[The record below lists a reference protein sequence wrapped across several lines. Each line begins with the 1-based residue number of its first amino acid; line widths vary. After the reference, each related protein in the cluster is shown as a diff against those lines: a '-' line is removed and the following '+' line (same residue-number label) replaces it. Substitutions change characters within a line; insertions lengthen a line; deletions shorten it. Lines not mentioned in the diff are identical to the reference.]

1 MENENLKKGI
11 ILLVDDTPSNL
22 SVLFDSLSN
31 SGFKMLVALDGES
44 AIEQVDYV
52 VPDLILLDILMPG
65 IDGFETCRRLKK
77 KASTKD
83 IPIIFMTALTET
95 VDKVKGFSVGAVD
108 YITKP
113 IQTEEVL
120 ARVNTHLSIQ
130 NLKKALL
137 EQNERLQQEICDRQK
152 AEEALRLL
160 LHSVSHDLRN
170 PVTGMSMVLRNLLA
184 QDKETIPVVRSI
196 LERMATSSDRQ
207 LNLINSLVEA
217 HASEI
222 RGVTSVRKPLQL
234 SQLIQDLVADWE
246 PIFVKS
252 QVTLTNLVPA
262 ELPLINADATQLW
275 RVFENL
281 IGNALKHNP
290 PGVSLTITATVEAK
304 AQNQEEAIANCSNS
318 TLSSPTPYSGVGTG
332 TPSLLSTPQKKLHS
346 SPSVIRCTVK
356 DNGIGI
362 EPQHSEQLFELYV
375 RGSQSRHTS
384 GLGLGLYLCRQII
397 TAHGGEIAVSST
409 PGNGATFWFTLPILK

>member
-1 MENENLKKGI
+1 MDNENLEKGI
-11 ILLVDDTPSNL
+11 ILLVDDTPTNL

-65 IDGFETCRRLKK
+65 IDGFETCRRLKAK
-77 KASTKD
+77 DSTKD
-83 IPIIFMTALTET
+83 VPIIFMTALTET
-95 VDKVKGFSVGAVD
+95 VDKVKGFGVGAVD

-137 EQNERLQQEICDRQK
+137 EQNEQLQQEIRDRQK

-170 PVTGMSMVLRNLLA
+170 PVTGMSMVLRNLLT
-184 QDKETIPVVRSI
+184 QDKDTIPVGRSI

-217 HASEI
+217 HASEV
-222 RGVTSVRKPLQL
+222 RGVASLRKPLQL

-252 QVTLTNLVPA
+252 QATLTNLVPA
-262 ELPLINADATQLW
+262 ELPLVNADATQLW

-281 IGNALKHNP
+281 IGNALKHNL

-304 AQNQEEAIANCSNS
+304 AQNYEEAIANCSNS
-318 TLSSPTPYSGVGTG
+318 KLSSPTPYSGVDTG
-332 TPSLLSTPQKKLHS
+332 TPPLLSTPQKKLHS

-362 EPQHSEQLFELYV
+362 EPQHCERLFELYV

-409 PGNGATFWFTLPILK
+409 PGNGAMFWFTLPVLK

>member
-1 MENENLKKGI
+1 
-11 ILLVDDTPSNL
+11 
-22 SVLFDSLSN
+22 
-31 SGFKMLVALDGES
+31 
-44 AIEQVDYV
+44 
-52 VPDLILLDILMPG
+52 
-65 IDGFETCRRLKK
+65 
-77 KASTKD
+77 
-83 IPIIFMTALTET
+83 
-95 VDKVKGFSVGAVD
+95 VDKVKGFGVGAVD

-184 QDKETIPVVRSI
+184 QEKETIPVGRSI

-217 HASEI
+217 HANEV
-222 RGVTSVRKPLQL
+222 RGVASIRKPLQL

-252 QVTLTNLVPA
+252 QATLTNLVPA
-262 ELPLINADATQLW
+262 ELPLVNADATQLW

-304 AQNQEEAIANCSNS
+304 EQNQEEAIANCSNS
-318 TLSSPTPYSGVGTG
+318 KLSSPTPYSGVGTA
-332 TPSLLSTPQKKLHS
+332 TPSLLSTAPKKLHS
-346 SPSVIRCTVK
+346 SPTVIRCTVK

-362 EPQHSEQLFELYV
+362 EPQQCERLFELYV

-397 TAHGGEIAVSST
+397 TAHGGEIAISST